1 MFFKIM
7 PAEYLLYYLIKC
19 IIYIFLSAFVM
30 MIQVSSG
37 LLPEGFFEHFVNVC
51 QGRVWA
57 KYWKSTLAEERDA
70 MRCQAAGSSDL
81 QRGVPGTGCKG
92 NVRSYS

>member
-1 MFFKIM
+1 M

-57 KYWKSTLAEERDA
+57 KYWKSTLAEECDALSGCRLLRPAEWDA
-70 MRCQAAGSSDL
+70 MDR
-81 QRGVPGTGCKG
+81 V
-92 NVRSYS
+92 